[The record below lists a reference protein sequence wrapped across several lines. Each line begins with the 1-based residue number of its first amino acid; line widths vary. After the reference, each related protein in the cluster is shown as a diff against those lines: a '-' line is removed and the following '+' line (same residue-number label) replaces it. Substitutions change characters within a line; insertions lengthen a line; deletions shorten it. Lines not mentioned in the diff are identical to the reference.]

1 MDSAQ
6 ILVVEDDE
14 PVADLVA
21 QVLLPHRVTAVLD
34 GDDALT
40 LLRGRQPFDLLITDI
55 VLPGRYDGFALAR
68 QAKALRPSLNVLYAS
83 GYFSKLPSDD
93 HETFYGRFIAKPY
106 RIGQL
111 RLEVQ
116 RALGSVASL
125 PLELADPLRARV
137 AERAA

>member
-1 MDSAQ
+1 MSVN

-14 PVADLVA
+14 PIADVVA
-21 QVLLPHRVTAVLD
+21 QALVPHTVTSVLS
-34 GDDALT
+34 GEDALT

-68 QAKALRPSLNVLYAS
+68 QAKALRPEIKVLYAS
-83 GYFSKLPSDD
+83 GYFSKLPTDD

-116 RALGSVASL
+116 RALDGTGPL
-125 PLELADPLRARV
+125 PPDVIEPLRRV
-137 AERAA
+137 ADRAA